1 MKINIKKK
9 VFSIIM
15 MIILTFS
22 VGILL
27 SGDENAYAKSSS
39 MISLKK
45 GQEIKLNTDDLDVEV
60 KFGFEGYSKYSR
72 YIRIQFFAENSGND
86 FSGKFRVEYPTMD
99 SEKLAMLAKNVAI
112 ASGEKKKVEI
122 VLPVMESTSYKVS
135 ICDEEGNML
144 AKKNVDVEGCCNM
157 YDKVL
162 FVGEL

>member
-22 VGILL
+22 VGIFL

-60 KFGFEGYSKYSR
+60 KFGFEGYSKYSS
-72 YIRIQFFAENSGND
+72 YMRIQFFVENSGND

-99 SEKLAMLAKNVAI
+99 S
-112 ASGEKKKVEI
+112 
-122 VLPVMESTSYKVS
+122 
-135 ICDEEGNML
+135 
-144 AKKNVDVEGCCNM
+144 
-157 YDKVL
+157 
-162 FVGEL
+162 